1 MMVLDEAGC
10 NRKVASGRRVAGAV
24 RSLVDARGLK
34 VECARVLHESFLV
47 SVLTYGSEKMI

>member
-1 MMVLDEAGC
+1 MMVLGEAGC